1 MISMQLILRALKF
14 FLVFLLLND
23 RYIVQFT
30 IRYSLDGRDP
40 NGYVGC
46 MWSICGIHDM
56 GWKEREVFGKIRYM
70 NYKGCQR
77 KFDVVA
83 FVQKFGAKTYPVQG
97 IPQLLHKYINVI
109 VIIFRLFGPPFSYA
123 MLIVYVYNSSIEIK
137 ILKETLLYH
146 SKQVLYF

>member
-1 MISMQLILRALKF
+1 
-14 FLVFLLLND
+14 
-23 RYIVQFT
+23 
-30 IRYSLDGRDP
+30 
-40 NGYVGC
+40 
-46 MWSICGIHDM
+46 M
-56 GWKEREVFGKIRYM
+56 GWKEREVFGKIRYI

-109 VIIFRLFGPPFSYA
+109 AIIFRLFGPPFSYA
-123 MLIVYVYNSSIEIK
+123 MLIVYVYNSDNCIEIK

-146 SKQVLYF
+146 SKQVGYCIFSAL